1 MSIVTFLKRRRSPR
15 IIILRYCEVQVH
27 GVLESEDYTAAAAS
41 GRRQRNAVDVD
52 GNGGR
57 SHGGIDIQINGGG
70 DERTQEVDDDDDE
83 DYDEEEEEEE
93 EGEEGEGSAA
103 ATDDVEEAICIA
115 ATAGDRTRSILHR
128 LRWKSGGGGADAKVR
143 FLENHPFPQTHCFI
157 GIDRNISEK
166 SKY

>member
-1 MSIVTFLKRRRSPR
+1 M
-15 IIILRYCEVQVH
+15 EVH
-27 GVLESEDYTAAAAS
+27 GVLDDGDLSQ
-41 GRRQRNAVDVD
+41 GRRQRDAVDVDVD

-57 SHGGIDIQINGGG
+57 RSHSGGIDIQINGGG
-70 DERTQEVDDDDDE
+70 DERTQEDDDDDDE

>member
-1 MSIVTFLKRRRSPR
+1 M
-15 IIILRYCEVQVH
+15 EVH
-27 GVLESEDYTAAAAS
+27 GVLDDGDLSQ
-41 GRRQRNAVDVD
+41 GRRQRDAVDVDVD

-57 SHGGIDIQINGGG
+57 RRSHSGGGIDIQINGGG
-70 DERTQEVDDDDDE
+70 DERTQE
-83 DYDEEEEEEE
+83 DYDEEEEEEEEE